1 MEQSTIDKI
10 LDTTIA
16 YTNDDDKDHIIREK
30 IITRFLDMIE
40 SKIIQEE
47 KNSNLEHSCVVCWNR
62 KSSFIFIPC
71 GHYCF
76 CSECVHTL
84 QRIGRHVR
92 CPVCRTIG
100 EYHKVF
106 PTGKINERGNRR
118 VVSTSEE
125 KESS

>member
-1 MEQSTIDKI
+1 MEQSTIDKVI
-10 LDTTIA
+10 NTITDFA
-16 YTNDDDKDHIIREK
+16 NNEEKDHIIREK
-30 IITRFLDMIE
+30 IITRFLDIIE
-40 SKIIQEE
+40 TKIIQDE
-47 KNSNLEHSCVVCWNR
+47 KTHNLEHSCVICWNK

-76 CSECVHTL
+76 CSDCVYTL

-100 EYHKVF
+100 EYHKVY
-106 PTGKINERGNRR
+106 PTGKINERSNSR

-125 KESS
+125 KE